1 MLQRVLPIKT
11 PQDDVGQKLMR
22 TLTLDLL
29 RHGETKAQGI
39 YQGITDVPLSV
50 AGQQQMEVA
59 MSRPVGWQNVLYSPL
74 QRCAQAAIQV
84 AARYGLS
91 CAEMDWL
98 REYDFGDWD
107 GRTLSEVYS
116 EQSERVDAFW
126 RDPANNTPPGGE
138 SIAALQQRVL
148 SGRDELLKASDDHL
162 LLVTHGGVIR
172 TLIADCLKLD
182 PARWSHIR
190 LDHAHFTRLRFYCDQ
205 TQSWPEL
212 VTCNVAQLPSQAL

>member
-1 MLQRVLPIKT
+1 MLKRVWQIKI
-11 PQDDVGQKLMR
+11 PQDERGQPLMR

-39 YQGITDVPLSV
+39 YQGVTDVPLSV
-50 AGQQQMEVA
+50 AGQKQMEIAV
-59 MSRPVGWQNVLYSPL
+59 SRSIGWQKVLYSPL
-74 QRCAQAAIQV
+74 QRCAQSAIKV
-84 AARYGLS
+84 AAQYGLS
-91 CAEMDWL
+91 CAEVAWL

-116 EQSERVDAFW
+116 EQPERVDAFW
-126 RDPANNTPPGGE
+126 RDPAHNTPPGGE
-138 SIAALQQRVL
+138 SIKALQQRVL
-148 SGRDELLKASDDHL
+148 SGRDGLLNDSDDHL

-205 TQSWPEL
+205 TRVWPEL
-212 VTCNVAQLPSQAL
+212 VTCNVAQLPS

>member
-1 MLQRVLPIKT
+1 
-11 PQDDVGQKLMR
+11 MR

-39 YQGITDVPLSV
+39 YQGVTDVPLSV
-50 AGQQQMEVA
+50 TGQKQMAGALVH
-59 MSRPVGWQNVLYSPL
+59 SVGWQKVLHSPL
-74 QRCAQAAIQV
+74 QRCAHAAIQF
-84 AARYGLS
+84 AAQCELP
-91 CAEMDWL
+91 CIEADWL
-98 REYDFGDWD
+98 REYNFGEWD

-116 EQSERVDAFW
+116 EQSERVEAFW
-126 RDPANNTPPGGE
+126 NDPANNTPPAGE
-138 SIAALQQRVL
+138 SIATLQKRVF
-148 SGRDELLKASDDHL
+148 SGRDALLNTDDDHL

-205 TQSWPEL
+205 TQVWPEL